1 MRSEQD
7 IVSATE
13 GKTTCSE
20 LLRLSLIYIT
30 IGYIKR
36 VTYSVKFTG
45 ATLISG
51 FAIGVKFIGGNA
63 VPGHARHLGH
73 RYSPA
78 GYEPKYTADLSE

>member
-1 MRSEQD
+1 M
-7 IVSATE
+7 
-13 GKTTCSE
+13 
-20 LLRLSLIYIT
+20 SLIKIT

-45 ATLISG
+45 ATLVSA
-51 FAIGVKFIGGNA
+51 FAIGVKFKGLNA

-78 GYEPKYTADLSE
+78 GYEPKDTADLSE